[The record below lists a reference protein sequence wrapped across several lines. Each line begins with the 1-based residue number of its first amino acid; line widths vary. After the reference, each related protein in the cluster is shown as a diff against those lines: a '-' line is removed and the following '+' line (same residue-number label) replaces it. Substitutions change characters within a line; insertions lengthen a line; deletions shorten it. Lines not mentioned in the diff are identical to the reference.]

1 MSVKADRSS
10 RFALD
15 LKNVDLVR
23 REEVFRLGVLRD
35 GVQLLS
41 ADIRFPILGQ
51 VVPRIEIVISGP
63 GFEKKVTVR
72 VNQRSPFQFDG
83 TELTGLVNGQKL
95 AVSCVQFVDQDRAP
109 TGMYN
114 FGLLRENGT
123 RSFVFD
129 YHTYCAYSCDFC
141 FKESEWEV
149 LAVQGTPPANYRA
162 NVEECL
168 DYVRTHADDFR
179 TRYDIVWLCT
189 GSITNERVELARHV
203 AMATAL
209 RDAGYREG
217 IYVSQVIPVSIRAN
231 QAKRRDYLQAL
242 CDGGI
247 SRFNSGVEVVGAE
260 YRQKYIHGYKGTL
273 TFQDYVNAF
282 SDAVDIFGSLNVGS
296 CLLAGI
302 EPAEATLYGLET
314 IADLGVVPS
323 PTVLTPFVVKQED
336 IPFQYDLDTLIEVH
350 VGFNEIIER
359 YALPVFSG
367 VFSLA

>member
-1 MSVKADRSS
+1 MSVKTDRFE

-23 REEVFRLGVLRD
+23 LEEAFRLGVLRD
-35 GVQLLS
+35 GVQLLIT
-41 ADIRFPILGQ
+41 DIRFPILGQ

-63 GFEKKVTVR
+63 DFEKKVTVR
-72 VNQRSPFQFDG
+72 VNQRSPFHFDG
-83 TELTGLVNGQKL
+83 AQLVAVINGRRR
-95 AVSCVQFVDQDRAP
+95 AVQCTQFVDEGRAP

-149 LAVQGTPPANYRA
+149 LTVQDTPPANYKA

-168 DYVRTHADDFR
+168 EYVKSHAEEFR
-179 TRYDIVWLCT
+179 TKYDIVWLCT
-189 GSITNERVELARHV
+189 GSITNEKVELARHV
-203 AMATAL
+203 TMATAL
-209 RDAGYREG
+209 RNAGYREG

-231 QAKRRDYLQAL
+231 RPKRREYLKAL
-242 CDGGI
+242 YDGGV

-282 SDAVDIFGSLNVGS
+282 RDAVDVFGPLNVGS

-302 EPAEATLYGLET
+302 EPPEATLYGLET
-314 IADLGVVPS
+314 IAELGVVPS

-350 VGFNEIIER
+350 VGFNEIIRR
-359 YALPVFSG
+359 YELPVFSG